1 MKKYRVLSFLMTL
14 SLLFTLLLPGFAE
27 DETSSESFQET
38 EESFTG
44 FDINPEATAP
54 VIDTDPVQTPDGV
67 TPAPTGFE
75 IPSPLAEYNY
85 PVEMEYIMAVKGAA
99 LIELN
104 TRTIVYSRELD
115 TQIYPASLTKIMTC
129 MIALENGNLDDV
141 LTVSPEALSGLSAY
155 GSTAGL
161 LEGEQLTLRELLYC
175 VMVSSAN
182 EACNVVAEYI
192 AGDKAG
198 FVALMNQKAQEL
210 GMTATHFAN
219 THGLH
224 DDEHYT
230 TVRDLA
236 TLATW
241 AWQNPQFREFATTVE
256 HVIPATN
263 KSEAR
268 TLHTTNYLTVP
279 DEDNKYYYEKALGV
293 KTGFTTPAGGCLIS
307 TATDGELS
315 FMSIVVG
322 CSSVING
329 DGSETDQRFFQTEDL
344 LEFGF
349 ETFQFVQVFSKNA
362 MLGQP
367 AVRNAA
373 GRANV
378 VVHPKENASV
388 LLPKT
393 YDPELITMELS
404 YDDASLKAPLAEGAK
419 VGTVTAKYANILLAT
434 TDLVTLT
441 AVDEVQAVT
450 LQPQEETGFLTTL
463 LDAWYLTV
471 PMAILLVLIVLV
483 FILRSANAR
492 RARKRAQRRR
502 AAQRRRRE

>member
-1 MKKYRVLSFLMTL
+1 MKKYRVISLLLVLLLLL
-14 SLLFTLLLPGFAE
+14 SLSIPCFAE
-27 DETSSESFQET
+27 DAEDET

-44 FDINPEATAP
+44 FEVNPEATAP
-54 VIDTDPVQTPDGV
+54 VIDTDPVETPDGV

-75 IPSPLAEYNY
+75 IPSPLAEYNF

-99 LIELN
+99 LVELN
-104 TRTIVYSRELD
+104 TRTIVYGRELD
-115 TQIYPASLTKIMTC
+115 TQVYPASLTKIMTC
-129 MIALENGNLDDV
+129 MIALERGNLDDV
-141 LTVSPEALSGLSAY
+141 LTVSPEALAGLSAY

-161 LEGEQLTLRELLYC
+161 LEGEQLTLRECLYC

-210 GMTATHFAN
+210 GMTGTHFAN
-219 THGLH
+219 AHGLH

-268 TLHTTNYLTVP
+268 TLHTTNYLTVD

-293 KTGFTTPAGGCLIS
+293 KTGFTTPAGGCLIT

-315 FMSIVVG
+315 FMSVVVG
-322 CSSVING
+322 CSTVINA
-329 DGSETDQRFFQTEDL
+329 DGSETDQRFFQSEDL

-349 ETFQFVQVFSKNA
+349 DTFEFVQVLSSSA

-367 AVRNAA
+367 EVRNAA
-373 GRANV
+373 GSGSV
-378 VVHPKENASV
+378 VVHPKVDASV

-393 YDPELITMELS
+393 YDPELITMEVT
-404 YDDASLKAPLAEGAK
+404 YDSAALKAPLAEGET

-434 TDLVTLT
+434 TDLVCLT
-441 AVDEVQAVT
+441 SVEEVPAVAV
-450 LQPQEETGFLTTL
+450 QPQAEKSFLSTL
-463 LDAWYLTV
+463 LGAWYLTV
-471 PMAILLVLIVLV
+471 PMAILLMLIVAV
-483 FILRSANAR
+483 FVIRAANAR
-492 RARKRAQRRR
+492 KARKRAARRR
-502 AAQRRRRE
+502 AARRGQMR